1 MLHLITCE
9 AKMVLVPGEVVVET
23 TIGELEDLR
32 GRREGKRSTYTQMT
46 VVAVGD
52 VMQSAKTM
60 WENHRSMG
68 TKDCSCRT
76 KLDKML
82 SHYQERWKDTEIENI
97 YPQLKMMVTQE
108 MATAMERFRSSH
120 MEETITTYG
129 SQNMLVGK
137 LTQREL
143 VGCTSC
149 RETQALKR

>member
-1 MLHLITCE
+1 VIVFRNPGYLVAMKRGNSEREMLHLITCE
-9 AKMVLVPGEVVVET
+9 ATMVLVPGET

-52 VMQSAKTM
+52 FVQSAKTM

-68 TKDCSCRT
+68 MKDCSCRT
-76 KLDKML
+76 KLEKML
-82 SHYQERWKDTEIENI
+82 SHYQERWKDTEVVNI

-108 MATAMERFRSSH
+108 MANEMERFRLSH

-129 SQNMLVGK
+129 S
-137 LTQREL
+137 
-143 VGCTSC
+143 
-149 RETQALKR
+149 